1 MNKPKISGYLLV
13 VVALAVMMLSSCSR
27 DHSSNVL
34 TVSVEPQRKLLS
46 EIVGDK
52 FEVETLMPRGAN
64 PETFEPTMRSRV
76 SLDESPLYFAV
87 GCLPF
92 ETKIVE
98 TLSDKARVV
107 NTSAGI
113 VPLYGTHSHD
123 GECDHDGHHH
133 GEVDPHTWVS
143 VKNMRVIARNMYDAV
158 VKYDPDNKDYYT
170 DRYNAVDR
178 RLDLLDKAFAAKLD
192 SAPGKA
198 FAVWH
203 PSLSYLARDYGLE
216 QISVSFE
223 NKEMSPV
230 RLAEVA
236 EEAREHG
243 VRVFFFQ
250 QDYDSRQAQTL
261 NNAMNT
267 RMITV
272 NPLDYDWDKE
282 LTNVVDALAQ

>member
-1 MNKPKISGYLLV
+1 MMNRLRDTVFAILAILLT
-13 VVALAVMMLSSCSR
+13 VACSDR
-27 DHSSNVL
+27 GTSNVL
-34 TVSVEPQRKLLS
+34 TVSVEPQRKILS

-64 PETFEPTMRSRV
+64 PETFEPTMKARI

-92 ETKIVE
+92 EEKIVE
-98 TLSDKARVV
+98 TLSDKDHVV
-107 NTSAGI
+107 DTSKGI

-123 GECDHDGHHH
+123 GDCDHGHHH
-133 GEVDPHTWVS
+133 HNDIDPHTWAS
-143 VKNMRVIARNMYDAV
+143 VKNMRVMARNMVDAI
-158 VKYDPDNKDYYT
+158 VKYDPDNTEYYT
-170 DRYNAVDR
+170 SRYNALDA
-178 RLDLLDKAFAAKLD
+178 RLDSLDQAFTARLQT
-192 SAPGKA
+192 APSKA

-203 PSLSYLARDYGLE
+203 PSLSYFARDYGLE

-236 EEAREHG
+236 DEARAHNVG
-243 VRVFFFQ
+243 VFFFQ

-261 NNAMNT
+261 NNAMKT
-267 RMITV
+267 KMITV
-272 NPLDYDWDKE
+272 NPLAYDWDKE
-282 LTNVVDALAQ
+282 LSNVVDALAQ